1 VETADNERPDNGGL
15 ALAGVTVLDLGQ
27 AFMGPYCGLLLQ
39 RLGAEVIK
47 VEPPQGEPYR
57 RPTVRKGT
65 EAMQFGLLNAGKHSL
80 SIDLKNQDGRR
91 LFTELAKTADVVIQ
105 NYAPD
110 TFDRLVGIDALL
122 EANPRLII
130 ASGSGYGSTGPYR
143 SLRAMDLTIQAMSGV
158 MATTGFTDG
167 PPVRTGPSVVDF
179 IGGAH
184 LAAAVLA
191 ALVQRAVTGR
201 GQHVEVALYDAIFP
215 ALASNIGG
223 YFDSDG
229 EIPERTG
236 NRHGGLGVSPYNVY
250 PTADGWIAIL
260 CLHDRHW
267 RALCETMRRPE
278 LTDEPSLS
286 SNAARTAALDRVDAI
301 VGAWVGDLPTA
312 EIVSALHNAGVPCAP
327 VKSLKDVITDPQVT
341 ERGLL
346 EHHTSPERDWWTLGS
361 PLRLA
366 GSPPP
371 TRNVPPALGQH
382 SEHILASRLGLGGDE
397 IEALATAGVIV
408 TGAQPAD
415 RVLAGTGRNSLAYA
429 DTADI

>member
-1 VETADNERPDNGGL
+1 VETADNERL

-47 VEPPQGEPYR
+47 VEPPHGEPYR
-57 RPTVRKGT
+57 RPAVRKGT
-65 EAMQFGLLNAGKHSL
+65 EAMQFGLLNAGKRSL
-80 SIDLKNQDGRR
+80 SIDLKNEDGRR

-122 EANPRLII
+122 RANPRLII

-191 ALVQRAVTGR
+191 ALVQRSVTGR

-223 YFDSDG
+223 YYDSDG

-267 RALCETMRRPE
+267 RALCETMHRPE
-278 LTDEPSLS
+278 LIDEPSLS
-286 SNAARTAALDRVDAI
+286 SNAARTAALDQVDAI
-301 VGAWVGDLPTA
+301 VGAWAGDLPTA
-312 EIVSALHNAGVPCAP
+312 DIVGALHDAGVPCAP

-341 ERGLL
+341 DRGLL
-346 EHHTSPERDWWTLGS
+346 EHHNSPERDWWTLGS

-371 TRNVPPALGQH
+371 AHNVPPALGEH
-382 SEHILASRLGLGGDE
+382 SEQILASRLGLGGEE
-397 IEALATAGVIV
+397 IEALSIAGIIV
-408 TGAQPAD
+408 TSAQPPA
-415 RVLAGTGRNSLAYA
+415 RVPAGNSRSSLAYA

>member
-1 VETADNERPDNGGL
+1 
-15 ALAGVTVLDLGQ
+15 
-27 AFMGPYCGLLLQ
+27 
-39 RLGAEVIK
+39 
-47 VEPPQGEPYR
+47 
-57 RPTVRKGT
+57 
-65 EAMQFGLLNAGKHSL
+65 MQFGLLNAGKRSL
-80 SIDLKNQDGRR
+80 SIDLKNEDGRR
-91 LFTELAKTADVVIQ
+91 LFTELAKTADVVVQ
-105 NYAPD
+105 NYAPG
-110 TFDRLVGIDALL
+110 TFDRLVGIGALL

-130 ASGSGYGSTGPYR
+130 AAGSGYGSTGPYCA
-143 SLRAMDLTIQAMSGV
+143 LRAMDLTIQAMSGV

-260 CLHDRHW
+260 CLHDRYW

-278 LTDEPSLS
+278 LTDKPSLS
-286 SNAARTAALDRVDAI
+286 SNVARTAALDRVDAI
-301 VGAWVGDLPTA
+301 VGAWAGDLPTA
-312 EIVSALHNAGVPCAP
+312 DIFSALHDAGAVRAGENAAGRDHRSPGHRPRAARAP
-327 VKSLKDVITDPQVT
+327 HQPRAGLVDARQPAPPRRLTAARPQRAPGAWRAQRADPRQPAGPGR
-341 ERGLL
+341 RGDRG
-346 EHHTSPERDWWTLGS
+346 PRDRRGH
-361 PLRLA
+361 RD
-366 GSPPP
+366 
-371 TRNVPPALGQH
+371 RRR
-382 SEHILASRLGLGGDE
+382 ASRPRSRRDLPELPR
-397 IEALATAGVIV
+397 L
-408 TGAQPAD
+408 
-415 RVLAGTGRNSLAYA
+415 RRHR
-429 DTADI
+429 

>member
-1 VETADNERPDNGGL
+1 METADNKRPDSGRP

-65 EAMQFGLLNAGKHSL
+65 EAMQFGLLNAGKRSL
-80 SIDLKNQDGRR
+80 SIDLKNEDGRR

-122 EANPRLII
+122 EASPRLII

-158 MATTGFTDG
+158 MATTGFPDG

-191 ALVQRAVTGR
+191 ALVQRTVTGR

-267 RALCETMRRPE
+267 RALCETMRQPK

-301 VGAWVGDLPTA
+301 VGSWAGGLPTA
-312 EIVSALHNAGVPCAP
+312 DIVSALHEAGVPCAP

-341 ERGLL
+341 DRGLL
-346 EHHTSPERDWWTLGS
+346 EHHTSPQRDWWTLGS

-371 TRNVPPALGQH
+371 ARNVPPALGEH
-382 SEHILASRLGLGGDE
+382 SEQILASRLGLDDAE
-397 IEALATAGVIV
+397 IEALAVAGVIV
-408 TGAQPAD
+408 TGAQPAA
-415 RVLAGTGRNSLAYA
+415 RVPAGNGRSSLAYA
-429 DTADI
+429 DTANI